1 MERRNNI
8 KWHTSIGVIIFAF
21 IFFWPMGLVLLYL
34 RIAEKKGKY
43 KMRAN
48 TLFWTGVTLILFV
61 AFLSAI
67 QAGEDDPTLLP
78 GLFVLFVIPG
88 SIMIAVGTKRKLKLK
103 KYEKY
108 IQCMGGKKRMSIESI
123 AEKRKVDIDT
133 AINDILD
140 MINKNII
147 NGYIDDYNE
156 LILEGYL
163 ENNENMRRYI
173 KTVRVVKCKECGAQ
187 NSVRESSTVECEYC
201 GTILQG

>member
-1 MERRNNI
+1 MEQRNNI

-34 RIAEKKGKY
+34 RMAEKKGKY
-43 KMRAN
+43 KMLTN

-61 AFLSAI
+61 AFLCAI
-67 QAGEDDPTLLP
+67 QTGEDDPTLLP

-88 SIMIAVGTKRKLKLK
+88 IIMIAVGTKRKLKLK

-123 AEKRKVDIDT
+123 AEKRKVDVDT
-133 AINDILD
+133 ATNDIFD

-156 LILEGYL
+156 LILDGYL
-163 ENNENMRRYI
+163 ENNEKMKRYI
-173 KTVRVVKCKECGAQ
+173 KTVKVVKCKECGAQ
-187 NSVRESSTVECEYC
+187 NSVREGTTVECEYC